1 MCILMAQIVDFL
13 GHQELWIL
21 IFSLNEQADKE
32 VFSGNSIALDAFG
45 ATVCDFCTF

>member
-1 MCILMAQIVDFL
+1 MYILMAQIVDLL
-13 GHQELWIL
+13 GHQKLRIL

-32 VFSGNSIALDAFG
+32 IFSGNSIAPDALG